1 MMKRGMPPLKLSA
14 GRKNKRGVSPIIA
27 TILLVAITV
36 VIAAVLYVL
45 VSGYLKGTGG
55 SPLTIQLAN
64 PSYAKSKG
72 GTYFVNFSSVTGSS
86 GMTTGDFGFK
96 VVTVNGNT
104 VTWTSAT
111 LINSAGVKVAN
122 FTAGGTSWDN
132 TVSIGSG
139 SSISFFMGASNT
151 QGSGDTI
158 QAFGLGSSSVS
169 GGYSAGL

>member
-1 MMKRGMPPLKLSA
+1 MPPLKLSA

-55 SPLTIQLAN
+55 TPLSIQLAN
-64 PSYAKSKG
+64 PSYGHQGSG
-72 GTYFVNFSSVTGSS
+72 TSVTYFVNFSSVTGSS

-96 VVTVNGNT
+96 VVNVNGNT
-104 VTWTSAT
+104 VKWTSAT
-111 LINSAGVKVAN
+111 LVNSGGVAVAN
-122 FTAGGTSWDN
+122 FTSGGTSWDN

-139 SSISFFMGASNT
+139 SSLVFNFGATNA

-169 GGYSAGL
+169 GGFSAGL